1 MYLLASD
8 ILDYSLNVRQ
18 IDRRL
23 RNIIYLTKRVLLY
36 YFYIISRVHRTVIT
50 NLCELR
56 AISTKV
62 VVLGTPIR
70 HAIDNDTYSAFF
82 LYFPLIKYG
91 EKKSEVFSRGVF
103 LWTKSRLMSEF
114 KIVIP
119 MTSTMRDR
127 FLDRQRTMGIYEA
140 SVTAK

>member
-1 MYLLASD
+1 MPWKVSREGDDIAFYLGICLAYFFCGKPCQVYLLASD

-36 YFYIISRVHRTVIT
+36 YFYIISRVRRTVIT

-70 HAIDNDTYSAFF
+70 H
-82 LYFPLIKYG
+82 
-91 EKKSEVFSRGVF
+91 
-103 LWTKSRLMSEF
+103 
-114 KIVIP
+114 
-119 MTSTMRDR
+119 
-127 FLDRQRTMGIYEA
+127 
-140 SVTAK
+140 